1 MHVRIIGVLFFLFSL
16 AGCKPPLDIEAS
28 LAEVNAAIDAGKTEE
43 ARIELRNLLVEYPD
57 NLTARTLL
65 GQLFTK
71 TGNFPAAKKELE
83 YALRLG
89 ATTPDL
95 TLDLMAVYLRLAEYE
110 SVLEM
115 SVNESKLSDAQLS
128 RFLVYK
134 GIALSALNRMEESK
148 STFAKATEIGNEL
161 AFSRLSDAYLETLQK
176 NNSEAIAL
184 LEELLTLQP
193 DFAEALLLQGQLA
206 LTAGDFTTAE
216 TVFKQY
222 VESLPDSNE
231 AQLLLASTL
240 IRAGKYSEARP
251 IVLKLLQITRQH
263 GYLNQL
269 LSVIEFQERNY
280 ESAKRYGDVAVR
292 SGLKTEVL
300 QVVLGISNYQLG
312 LYEQSYR
319 NLKSVA
325 KSLPS
330 DHPAL
335 RLLILTQ
342 LHLGYTVEAH
352 STLTNITQL
361 KNTDAELL
369 TSLGILLSQDNQEEK
384 AQDVLQKLASLPQS
398 NPEILADIGM
408 LKIELGDLTGVK
420 DLEQAIE
427 NRDLSSN
434 EVMTIIESY
443 LVSQDYDGLRSLG
456 TKLIDR
462 NKELAVLGY
471 NAIGL
476 AESRLGNVK
485 AALESYESSLTID
498 PLNAAA
504 LMYKAQFE
512 LQQGNSEE
520 AKRLLIPLANQKPEY
535 QEGVT
540 LLFSVYATNDGL
552 ADGIQFLDTL
562 VSSNPEIDDL
572 KITLAMALLKYMPD
586 QLRRVPE
593 LLNKITDESVKR
605 SDYYL
610 TLSESQLRL
619 GMLTEAEKTLL
630 EWHRRESKNETAT
643 LALLGFYDTLGNTE
657 RYSQTLKD
665 ALLKYPEQISIR
677 ALEVK
682 RLVELESV
690 SRAQFELNQLPKSFR
705 NSISGLGLQ
714 AHIDI
719 MNNRCKQAIQPL
731 LNYYEIIPNKFN
743 SNGAIRCLRDLNRQK
758 ELQSFMVQRVTDYP
772 RDVYTRNLLANIVF
786 YSDPKLAMAQY
797 EGVLQ
802 YDPTN
807 LIAANNYAWLLF
819 EAGDLSKAENVA
831 RSALTLDANIPAII
845 DTLAHIVERKGNSKE
860 ALELMTRAYSLD
872 DSPEIAIHYANLLI
886 ESRNLEEAKR
896 IIDDIKPA
904 NERQQAELQHLLVEV
919 SSGS

>member
-65 GQLFTK
+65 GQQFTK

-134 GIALSALNRMEESK
+134 GIAFSALNRMEESK

-352 STLTNITQL
+352 STLANITQL

-456 TKLIDR
+456 SKLIDR

-512 LQQGNSEE
+512 LQEGNSEE

-593 LLNKITDESVKR
+593 LLNEIMDESVKR

-665 ALLKYPEQISIR
+665 ALLKYPEKISIR

-690 SRAQFELNQLPKSFR
+690 SSAQFELNQLPKSFR

-743 SNGAIRCLRDLNRQK
+743 SNGVIRCLRDLNRQK